1 LSEIPQRRYFKLDAG
16 ETHATA
22 ETLQRRIEE
31 RFPGCGLA
39 EVAAEVADVTQV
51 TRARVTEL
59 SRPFWPL
66 RIASLFL
73 LGLTLVSL
81 VYGLIFG
88 VDWSNFSSQVSF
100 ADLIAVIEPTFG
112 TSVWV
117 GAFWVFTW
125 SLETRW
131 KHQRILEAIN
141 ELRSLIHVVD
151 MHQLTKDPER
161 ANRPG
166 PNTPSSPSRKMTAFE
181 LGRYLDYCSELL
193 SIISKVAVLYSQ
205 AFPDSVILAATDQVE
220 SLASGLSRK
229 IWQKLVLLD
238 QKHEDLLPSEAGKS

>member
-1 LSEIPQRRYFKLDAG
+1 LSEHAQRNYFKLDAA
-16 ETHATA
+16 ETHSTA
-22 ETLQRRIEE
+22 SLLQRRIEE
-31 RFPGCGLA
+31 RFPGCGLSSVA
-39 EVAAEVADVTQV
+39 TEVATVTQV
-51 TRARVTEL
+51 TGARVAEL

-66 RIASLFL
+66 RITSLLL

-81 VYGLIFG
+81 LYGLIFG
-88 VDWSNFSSQVSF
+88 VNWTNLTTQVRF
-100 ADLIAVIEPTFG
+100 ADLIGVIEPTFG

-131 KHQRILEAIN
+131 KHRRILEAIN

-161 ANRPG
+161 AKRPG
-166 PNTPSSPSRKMTAFE
+166 PDTASSPTRRMTTFE

-193 SIISKVAVLYSQ
+193 SIISKVAVLYGQS
-205 AFPDSVILAATDQVE
+205 FPDTVILGATDQVE

-229 IWQKLVLLD
+229 IWQKLVLLEAD
-238 QKHEDLLPSEAGKS
+238 GSKALPRG